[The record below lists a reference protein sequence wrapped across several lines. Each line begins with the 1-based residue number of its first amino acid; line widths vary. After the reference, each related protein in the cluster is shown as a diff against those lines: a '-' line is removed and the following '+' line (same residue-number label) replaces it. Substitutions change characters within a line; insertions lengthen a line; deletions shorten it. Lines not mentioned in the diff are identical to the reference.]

1 MKQTM
6 LLLSLLLSVGSAAI
20 GQGLNKIWATDTTLK
35 VPESVL
41 LDSKNQRLYV
51 TNIEGKGAW
60 DKDGKGSISLV
71 TLTGKILNP
80 EWIKGLHAPKGMTM
94 FGDFLVVADVDSV
107 VIIEVTKA
115 QIVKKIYVDGAKA
128 LNDVTSDKRGNMYIS
143 DSKTKKIHYIDVTKL
158 EVSLFAEGLNGPN
171 GLHYVDKTLFFTDAG
186 GLYKFGK
193 EKEKIL
199 IADGM
204 EGGTDGIEQVDEN
217 TFLVSCWAGSIWLVK
232 TNGEK
237 KLLLDSRKEA
247 MNTADIG
254 YDKKNKIVYVPTFWK
269 NNVVAY
275 QLQ

>member
-6 LLLSLLLSVGSAAI
+6 LLLSLLLSMGSVAI
-20 GQGLNKIWATDTTLK
+20 GQELKKLWATDTTLK

-51 TNIEGKGAW
+51 TNIDGKGAW
-60 DKDGKGSISLV
+60 DKDGKGSISLL
-71 TLTGKILNP
+71 TLSGKILNP

-107 VIIEVTKA
+107 AIIEVTKA
-115 QIVKKIYVDGAKA
+115 QIVKKIYVEGAKA
-128 LNDVTSDKRGNMYIS
+128 LNDITSDKRGNMYVS
-143 DSKTKKIHYIDVTKL
+143 DSKTKKIHYIDVNKL
-158 EVSLFAEGLNGPN
+158 EVSLYAEGLNGPN

-193 EKEKIL
+193 DKEKIL

-217 TFLVSCWAGSIWLVK
+217 TLLVSCWAGSIWLVK

-237 KLLLDSRKEA
+237 KLLLDSRKEG

-254 YDKKNKIVYVPTFWK
+254 FDKKNKIVYVPTFWK
-269 NNVVAY
+269 NHVAAY

>member
-1 MKQTM
+1 MKQAM
-6 LLLSLLLSVGSAAI
+6 FLLSLLLSVGSVAI
-20 GQGLNKIWATDTTLK
+20 GQGLNKLWATDTTLK

-71 TLTGKILNP
+71 TLSGKILNP

-107 VIIEVTKA
+107 VVIEVTKA

-128 LNDVTSDKRGNMYIS
+128 LNDVTSDKRGNMYVS

-254 YDKKNKIVYVPTFWK
+254 FDKKNKIVYVPTFWK